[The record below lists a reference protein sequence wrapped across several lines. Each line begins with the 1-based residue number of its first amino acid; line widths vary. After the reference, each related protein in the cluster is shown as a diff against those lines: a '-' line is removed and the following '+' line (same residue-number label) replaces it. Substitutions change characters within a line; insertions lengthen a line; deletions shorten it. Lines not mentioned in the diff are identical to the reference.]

1 MLKKP
6 AQPAQSVTFPN
17 KIINLACAGIKE
29 KPAQTGTKQHK
40 NRHKKKKLTT
50 QKRSASL
57 GTQGRTKKNR
67 DRKVKQISPAQSA
80 VQRGMQRSV

>member
-29 KPAQTGTKQHK
+29 KPAQTGTKPHK
-40 NRHKKKKLTT
+40 NRHKKK
-50 QKRSASL
+50 
-57 GTQGRTKKNR
+57 
-67 DRKVKQISPAQSA
+67 I
-80 VQRGMQRSV
+80 